1 MSKTKAIERIKSMGY
16 MRASMNAGEIKV
28 TCDGTGETY
37 YTEDGEDAVA
47 TARIMQKRFLYA
59 GDGMEV

>member
-1 MSKTKAIERIKSMGY
+1 MGY